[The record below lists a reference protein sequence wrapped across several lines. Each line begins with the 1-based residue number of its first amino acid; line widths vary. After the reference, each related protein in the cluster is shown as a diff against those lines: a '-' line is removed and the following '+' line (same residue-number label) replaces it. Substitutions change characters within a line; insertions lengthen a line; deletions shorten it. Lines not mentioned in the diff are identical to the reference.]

1 MIKTMQKYNAFIK
14 LLAVDRIVQLI
25 VDDEITRPIRE
36 GVEKRW
42 PGSKL
47 AYLVSCKACVS
58 VWAGLVV
65 SVGILPKPILSALAA
80 SDVVLLIDRNDE
92 RVGALVAAYRKKAGN
107 SGAVQAKRD

>member
-1 MIKTMQKYNAFIK
+1 MLTLRKYNALIK
-14 LLAVDRIVQLI
+14 LLAVDRITQLI
-25 VDDEITRPIRE
+25 VEDEITRPIRE
-36 GVEKRW
+36 GVERRW

-47 AYLVSCKACVS
+47 SYLVGCKACVS

-92 RVGALVAAYRKKAGN
+92 RVGTLVAAYKRKAGS
-107 SGAVQAKRD
+107 SGAIQKG

>member
-1 MIKTMQKYNAFIK
+1 MKRINRYDSFIK

-36 GVEKRW
+36 GIERRW

-47 AYLVSCKACVS
+47 SYLVGCKACVS

-107 SGAVQAKRD
+107 SGAVPKE